1 MNGFKHEVVSLGGRF
16 LTNEVTT
23 RFPGRGFG
31 VYSLTGEVRL
41 HSDQEV
47 ACKMFDAWDA
57 SLIQPRIRVISDND
71 YSGDPDGLIQLAH
84 HLLSPSVE
92 VRAIIGTHLR
102 EGDGWAQAL
111 GGNEVAAAVS
121 AAEKIVELCG
131 KSGKV
136 PVLSGAP
143 GPMVDINTPQE
154 SPGIRFIIQEAMRD
168 DVDTPLFVVCG
179 ASLTE
184 IASAY
189 LIEPR
194 IAERLTVIWIGGHEH
209 DGLAVPPP
217 GAPDLEYN
225 LHEDVVSGLVFFNHS
240 ELKLWQIPRDQYR
253 HVLASRAELK
263 VRMANKGEL
272 GAHLYSSLGKVAQ
285 WLHGSGYRGG
295 EVYCLGD
302 SPLVLLTALQSA
314 FEADPA
320 SSRYVSMPC
329 PKLLDTGLYQ
339 ANPNGREIRVYT
351 LLDSRLLLEDFFAKL
366 ELLAETAA

>member
-1 MNGFKHEVVSLGGRF
+1 M
-16 LTNEVTT
+16 T
-23 RFPGRGFG
+23 
-31 VYSLTGEVRL
+31 
-41 HSDQEV
+41 
-47 ACKMFDAWDA
+47 DAWGA
-57 SLIQPRIRVISDND
+57 ELIQPRIRVISDND
-71 YSGDPDGLIQLAH
+71 YSGDPDGLVQLAH

-92 VRAIIGTHLR
+92 VRAVIGTHLR
-102 EGDGWAQAL
+102 EGDGWAQSPD
-111 GGNEVAAAVS
+111 GDEVAAAVA

-131 KSGKV
+131 MTGQV

-143 GPMVDINTPQE
+143 TAMVDVNTPQD
-154 SPGIRFIIQEAMRD
+154 SPGIRFIIEEAMRD

-194 IAERLTVIWIGGHEH
+194 IADRLTVIWIGGHEH

-263 VRMANKGEL
+263 VRMAGAGEL
-272 GAHLYSSLGKVAQ
+272 GAHLYASLGKVAQ
-285 WLHGSGYRGG
+285 WLHGAGYKGG

-320 SSRYVSMPC
+320 SSRYVTMPC
-329 PKLLDTGLYQ
+329 PNLLPNGLYQ
-339 ANPNGREIRVYT
+339 ANPDGREIRVYT
-351 LLDSRLLLEDFFAKL
+351 LLDNRLLMEDFYAKL
-366 ELLAETAA
+366 ALHSTVVA

>member
-1 MNGFKHEVVSLGGRF
+1 MR
-16 LTNEVTT
+16 
-23 RFPGRGFG
+23 
-31 VYSLTGEVRL
+31 
-41 HSDQEV
+41 
-47 ACKMFDAWDA
+47 
-57 SLIQPRIRVISDND
+57 PRIRVISDND

-102 EGDGWAQAL
+102 EGDGWAQSAD
-111 GGNEVAAAVS
+111 GNEVAAAV
-121 AAEKIVELCG
+121 AAAAKIVELCG
-131 KSGKV
+131 MTGQV

-143 GPMVDINTPQE
+143 KAMMDVNTPQDSE
-154 SPGIRFIIQEAMRD
+154 GIRFIIQEAMRE
-168 DVDTPLFVVCG
+168 DTTDPLFVVCG

-194 IAERLTVIWIGGHEH
+194 IADRLTVVWIGGHEH
-209 DGLAVPPP
+209 EGLAVPPP

-225 LHEDVVSGLVFFNHS
+225 LHEDLVSGLVFFNHS
-240 ELKLWQIPRDQYR
+240 ELKLWQVPRDQYR

-272 GAHLYSSLGKVAQ
+272 GAHLYSALGKVAA
-285 WLHGSGYRGG
+285 WLQGSGYKGG

-320 SSRYVSMPC
+320 SSRYVTMAC
-329 PKLLDTGLYQ
+329 PNLLESGLYR
-339 ANPNGREIRVYT
+339 ANPSGREIRVYT
-351 LLDSRLLLEDFFAKL
+351 LLDNRLLLEDFYAKL
-366 ELLAETAA
+366 ELLVETNV

>member
-1 MNGFKHEVVSLGGRF
+1 M
-16 LTNEVTT
+16 T
-23 RFPGRGFG
+23 
-31 VYSLTGEVRL
+31 
-41 HSDQEV
+41 
-47 ACKMFDAWDA
+47 DAWSRD
-57 SLIQPRIRVISDND
+57 LIEPRIRVISDND

-84 HLLSPSVE
+84 HLLSPSVD

-102 EGDGWAQAL
+102 EGDGWALSPDGDEVKAA
-111 GGNEVAAAVS
+111 VAAAK
-121 AAEKIVELCG
+121 KIVELCG
-131 KSGKV
+131 LTGQV
-136 PVLSGAP
+136 PVLAGAP
-143 GPMVDINTPQE
+143 KAMVDAETPQDSE
-154 SPGIRFIIQEAMRD
+154 GIRFIIEEAMRD
-168 DVDTPLFVVCG
+168 DTEDPLFVVCG

-194 IAERLTVIWIGGHEH
+194 IAGRLTVIWIGGHEH

-225 LHEDVVSGLVFFNHS
+225 LHEDLISGLVVFNRS

-263 VRMANKGEL
+263 LRMANKGEL
-272 GAHLYSSLGKVAQ
+272 GAHLYDALGKVAY
-285 WLHGSGYRGG
+285 WLNRSGYKGG

-320 SSRYVSMPC
+320 SSRYVTMPC
-329 PKLLDTGLYQ
+329 PNLLESGLYR
-339 ANPNGREIRVYT
+339 PNQDGREIRVYT
-351 LLDSRLLLEDFFAKL
+351 LLDNRLLLEDLYAKL
-366 ELLAETAA
+366 ELLAH

>member
-1 MNGFKHEVVSLGGRF
+1 MTATWNIR
-16 LTNEVTT
+16 
-23 RFPGRGFG
+23 
-31 VYSLTGEVRL
+31 
-41 HSDQEV
+41 
-47 ACKMFDAWDA
+47 
-57 SLIQPRIRVISDND
+57 LIQPRMRVIIDND
-71 YSGDPDGLIQLAH
+71 FSGDPDGLVQLAH

-102 EGDGWAQAL
+102 EGDPWGQSAD
-111 GGNEVAAAVS
+111 GDEVAAAVA
-121 AAEKIVELCG
+121 AAEKIVSLCG
-131 KSGKV
+131 KNGTV
-136 PVLSGAP
+136 PVLAGAQTA
-143 GPMVDINTPQE
+143 MVDVHTPQR
-154 SPGIRFIIQEAMRD
+154 SAGIDFIIREAMRE

-189 LIEPR
+189 LLEPR

-209 DGLAVPPP
+209 EGLAVPPP

-240 ELKLWQIPRDQYR
+240 SLPLWQIPRDQYR

-263 VRMANKGEL
+263 LRMAPHGEL
-272 GAHLYSSLGKVAQ
+272 GAHLFNALGAVADSLN
-285 WLHGSGYRGG
+285 GSGYLAG

-320 SSRYVSMPC
+320 SSRYVTMPC
-329 PKLLDTGLYQ
+329 PNLLENGLYK
-339 ANPNGREIRVYT
+339 ANPNGRPIRVYT
-351 LLDSRLLLEDFFAKL
+351 LLDNRMLLEDLYAKL
-366 ELLAETAA
+366 EMHAHELD

>member
-1 MNGFKHEVVSLGGRF
+1 M
-16 LTNEVTT
+16 
-23 RFPGRGFG
+23 
-31 VYSLTGEVRL
+31 
-41 HSDQEV
+41 
-47 ACKMFDAWDA
+47 ADAWSIDHVR
-57 SLIQPRIRVISDND
+57 PRIRVISDND

-92 VRAIIGTHLR
+92 VCAIIGTHLR
-102 EGDGWAQAL
+102 EGDGWAQSPD
-111 GGNEVAAAVS
+111 GDEVAAAVA

-131 KSGKV
+131 MTGQV

-143 GPMVDINTPQE
+143 KALVDVNTPQDSE
-154 SPGIRFIIQEAMRD
+154 GIRFIIEEAMRD
-168 DVDTPLFVVCG
+168 DTTDPLFVVCG

-189 LIEPR
+189 LLEPR

-225 LHEDVVSGLVFFNHS
+225 LHEDLIAGLVFFNHS

-272 GAHLYSSLGKVAQ
+272 GAHLYSALGKVAA
-285 WLHGSGYRGG
+285 WLHGSGYKGG

-320 SSRYVSMPC
+320 SSRYVTIPC
-329 PKLLDTGLYQ
+329 PNLLESGLYRE
-339 ANPNGREIRVYT
+339 NPAGREIRVYT
-351 LLDSRLLLEDFFAKL
+351 LLDNRLLLEDFYAKL
-366 ELLAETAA
+366 ELLAETSV